1 MFQWKGKTEGNAYW
15 SATTKGF
22 HMDSGATIA
31 GNFEVGQYAF
41 TDDLAVSG
49 TIYENVSARKFT
61 FVPYFGYDGWDC
73 YRLSRTN
80 TDRYRVGKAG
90 FIAGVNNGQ
99 FVQLGPQDGTSDLYA
114 YWNNIKTFANPEAV
128 NINVLATPGIDYGDN
143 SYLVQETI
151 DMVEEQ
157 RADSVYILTSPENV
171 EYDTTDSTIG
181 FGFNSVAIN
190 DAASLV
196 DLLAAADIDSN
207 YTATYWPW
215 IQERDTENNVNVWL
229 PATLEVCRNIALT
242 DNIAFPWYAV
252 AGYNR
257 GLTNAIQA
265 RIKLTEDDRD
275 TLYEG
280 RINPMA
286 TFSDV
291 GVVIWGNKN
300 LQVKDSVLDRLN
312 IRRLLLQARKLITAV
327 GVRLLFE
334 QNDQIVRNQFLNLVN
349 PILDNIRKERG
360 LADFRVQISNDP
372 EEIDR
377 NEMRGKIFLKPIPT
391 LEYIIIEFNVTP
403 TGASFDNI

>member
-1 MFQWKGKTEGNAYW
+1 VA
-15 SATTKGF
+15 
-22 HMDSGATIA
+22 
-31 GNFEVGQYAF
+31 
-41 TDDLAVSG
+41 
-49 TIYENVSARKFT
+49 
-61 FVPYFGYDGWDC
+61 
-73 YRLSRTN
+73 
-80 TDRYRVGKAG
+80 
-90 FIAGVNNGQ
+90 NGQ
-99 FVQLGPQDGTSDLYA
+99 FIQLGPQDGTSDLYA
-114 YWNNIKTFANPEAV
+114 YWNAIRTFANPEAV
-128 NINVLATPGIDYGDN
+128 NINVLATPGVDYVDN

-151 DMVEEQ
+151 DMVEEE

-171 EYDTTDSTIG
+171 EVENDDPLIG
-181 FGFNSVAIN
+181 FGFNSVSIG
-190 DAASLV
+190 DAESLV
-196 DLLAAADIDSN
+196 DLLDAADIDSN

-215 IQERDTENNVNVWL
+215 IQERDTENGVNVWL
-229 PATLEVCRNIALT
+229 PPTLEVCRNIALT
-242 DNIAFPWYAV
+242 DNVAFPWYAV

-280 RINPMA
+280 RVNPMA

-360 LADFRVQISNDP
+360 LADFRVQLSNDP

-377 NEMRGKIFLKPIPT
+377 NEMRGKIFLKPIPS
-391 LEYIIIEFNVTP
+391 LEFIIIEFNVTP